1 MGARKGKS
9 STSSKNRRVSN
20 IRANKKIHTNGFLLL
35 STKISAASITVG
47 LALMSIGAYLLIDNI
62 NLYSSFNMRL
72 TISLFL
78 IGIVAFTIGIVSLL
92 QRPNIDI
99 SYTDYNILKIRNSL
113 ENKL

>member
-1 MGARKGKS
+1 
-9 STSSKNRRVSN
+9 
-20 IRANKKIHTNGFLLL
+20 
-35 STKISAASITVG
+35 
-47 LALMSIGAYLLIDNI
+47 
-62 NLYSSFNMRL
+62 MRL